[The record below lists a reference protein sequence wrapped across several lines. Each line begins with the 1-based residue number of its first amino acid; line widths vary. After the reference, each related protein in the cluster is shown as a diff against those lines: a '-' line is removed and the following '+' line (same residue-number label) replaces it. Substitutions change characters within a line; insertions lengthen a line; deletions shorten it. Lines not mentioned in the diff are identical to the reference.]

1 MPRTSSKRS
10 ASSFASSKRRKTS
23 RVRTTASRGNMLPLQ
38 ILRQV
43 ARPVTIAHRSVGAVT
58 FNGNTGWNAAGSN
71 SLTMAF
77 TRDQAYYS
85 VGGAAYLAWGNVYDN
100 GSSMANV
107 YDMYRVKKI
116 ILDIYPNVNSNGMN
130 NGAVYSPVMV
140 YCTPDYTDANALT
153 SANQAL
159 AFNDCKVFQ
168 MIADSNDSGKTK
180 FQLVID
186 RPSVDVNVDSIAPG
200 ITTNSMNARAPWL
213 YCSNTSA
220 EFGYAKFWAE
230 SAYPTAGVIMG
241 WTVVVT
247 AVYEYKLVR

>member
-10 ASSFASSKRRKTS
+10 ASSSASSKRRRTSKTFQ
-23 RVRTTASRGNMLPLQ
+23 SRGNMLPLQ
-38 ILRQV
+38 ILKQV
-43 ARPVTIAHRSVGAVT
+43 AKPVTIAHRCVGAVT
-58 FNGNTGWNAAGSN
+58 FNGATGWNGAGSN

-77 TRDQAYYS
+77 TRDSAYYS
-85 VGGAAYLAWGNVYDN
+85 VGGAAYIGWGQPYDN
-100 GSSMANV
+100 GPSMANV

-116 ILDIYPNVNSNGMN
+116 ILDIYPNINSNGVN
-130 NGAVYSPVMV
+130 NAAVYSPVMV

-153 SANQAL
+153 SANAAL

-168 MIADSNDSGKTK
+168 MIADSTEAGKTK

-186 RPSVDVNVDSIAPG
+186 RPTCDVNVDSINTG
-200 ITTNSMNARAPWL
+200 ITTNSMAARSPWL
-213 YCSNTSA
+213 YTNNTTA

-247 AVYEYKLVR
+247 SVYEYKLVR